1 MLVFIPV
8 FLYALFLDDL
18 LRFALDAQE
27 AAVATVWDYTVQDWA
42 EPDKQGEYGGFSQ
55 VQGYARLMYCDH
67 ESGVDSYDDVDFD
80 CKGEQHHEHAALTSH
95 PCWLNTGAQQVEC
108 QAPDKQVGRL
118 GVPIHNGYFDDYNN
132 GGLIRCS
139 ARIGVQNY
147 MLPQTLFPE
156 FSKEDLAKEQQE
168 GSIHGNAQAGDQDM
182 QKTYLMPTEQMSI
195 LTDTWAINDDVTI
208 EPGDKSG
215 GDKGGEHFYKEVKSV
230 YQDTA
235 NLGYPMLMASSA
247 QFFSQAMSKQLLSPL
262 QVGTLIAGDSDS
274 PIKGDNPKS
283 PNVSIK
289 PFTNGMQTPSQ
300 KVEQAGQNR
309 YFYNSEWRDW
319 DKNNPQQSYG
329 NRGVSYMGCKQPESC

>member
-18 LRFALDAQE
+18 LRYALDAQE
-27 AAVATVWDYTVQDWA
+27 AAVATVWDYTIQNWA
-42 EPDKQGEYGGFSQ
+42 EKEGGEYGGFSQ
-55 VQGYARLMYCDH
+55 VQGFARQMYCDH
-67 ESGVDSYDDVDFD
+67 ESGVDSYDNVAFD
-80 CKGEQHHEHAALTSH
+80 CQGETHHQHAALTSH

-108 QAPDKQVGRL
+108 QGPDKDVGSL
-118 GVPIHNGYFDDYNN
+118 GVPIHSSYFDEFNH

-156 FSKEDLAKEQQE
+156 FSDVDLAKEQQSE
-168 GSIHGNAQAGDQDM
+168 ADGVHSNAGGDTGGT
-182 QKTYLMPTEQMSI
+182 KTYLMPTEQMSI

-215 GDKGGEHFYKEVKSV
+215 SGTGGEHFYAEVKSV

-235 NLGYPMLMASSA
+235 NLGYPMLLLSTT
-247 QFFSQAMSKQLLSPL
+247 QFFGQAISKQLLSPI
-262 QVGTLIAGDSDS
+262 QVATMMASDADS
-274 PIKGDNPKS
+274 PIKADNPRS

-300 KVEQAGQNR
+300 KVEQAGQSR